1 MADIKDVSAAV
12 QSALIE
18 IGVDGKLHVEMDGQQ
33 QDRPVGEDRGQDVE
47 IVVNV
52 VPAKH

>member
-18 IGVDGKLHVEMDGQQ
+18 IGVDGKLHVEMDGEQ
-33 QDRPVGEDRGQDVE
+33 QDQPVGDDRGQDVQV
-47 IVVNV
+47 IVTV
-52 VPAKH
+52 VPVKH